1 MMLLNRYRTVG
12 AAAGQTTGMKSALV
26 EPRRS
31 QVFGAH
37 GGQWDSNKV
46 PMSALVGAMDE
57 TRPVKVGERDGEF
70 HILMA

>member
-1 MMLLNRYRTVG
+1 MG

-46 PMSALVGAMDE
+46 PMSARVGAME
-57 TRPVKVGERDGEF
+57 AKQTIKVGERDGEF